1 MPLTDIDAQ
10 RLGDSVADK
19 LGVRNL
25 IINGAM
31 QVSQRTTS
39 TTGVTTGEY
48 RACDRWRLNVG
59 ALGTWTIEQST
70 DAPNGFSNSFKA
82 TCTTADASPASS
94 DALQFYQR
102 IEAQNLQHLAFGTS
116 DAKAFTVSFYIKSN
130 KTGSATLSMYQ
141 NDNSNKQFST
151 SYTVNSANT
160 WEYKTITIPGDTAGL
175 FNNDNGLGLALEWW
189 LNSGSDFTGGSHSAS
204 WTTFDNT
211 NRNASNFGLGGAVND
226 YFQITGVQ
234 LEVGNT
240 ATPFEHRSYEEDLT
254 RCQRYFQ
261 GVDTRNDVSQYYS
274 FGVGMWVSAA
284 KAYAVMSFQTEMR
297 ALPTSVEVS
306 AANTF
311 FVNSG
316 SQSVTNFTTIALNQQ
331 GRNSGVLAF
340 DGGSGGTNGRVGRW
354 LNNNNNTAYC
364 FFSAEL

>member
-1 MPLTDIDAQ
+1 MPLTDIDGQ

-39 TTGVTTGEY
+39 TTGVTTSDY

-59 ALGTWTIEQST
+59 SLATWTIEQST

-94 DALQFYQR
+94 DALQFYHR
-102 IEAQNLQHLAFGTS
+102 VEAQDLQHLAFGTS

-130 KTGSATLSMYQ
+130 KTGSASLSMYQ
-141 NDNSNKQFST
+141 HDNSNKQFST

-175 FNNDNGLGLALEWW
+175 FNNDNGFGLALEWW
-189 LNSGSDFTGGSHSAS
+189 LNSGSNFTGGSHSTS

-240 ATPFEHRSYEEDLT
+240 ATPFEHRSFADELA

-261 GVDTRNDVSQYYS
+261 KSYNYS
-274 FGVGMWVSAA
+274 VAPGTATTVGMLRHRKNANTSGITDFKVRLHPLMRANPTVLIYSTSDGASGNLRNETDSANVSASGDSIGENGFT
-284 KAYAVMSFQTEMR
+284 VTST
-297 ALPTSVEVS
+297 AL
-306 AANTF
+306 
-311 FVNSG
+311 
-316 SQSVTNFTTIALNQQ
+316 
-331 GRNSGVLAF
+331 
-340 DGGSGGTNGRVGRW
+340 GGGKELR
-354 LNNNNNTAYC
+354 LQYTAE
-364 FFSAEL
+364 AEL